1 MFRHIR
7 TKLALVMAI
16 PLAAVV
22 AVAGIQVDSSVQR
35 RHTISAER
43 ALASASLGPGGLVSA
58 LQNERNEAS
67 LQLIGVS
74 NLVHLG
80 VSSNADARQQTAA
93 AVAQFRATVE
103 RSGTATA
110 TYGPALGS
118 LDGLPRIRSAADGFS
133 GPRAVTDGAAL
144 RAASGTYTAY
154 STVIASLLQATSRVS
169 PSISDPVLRT
179 GAEILDAS
187 LRQSEA
193 QANVVH
199 DIFDSSLV
207 GGPTAANGLL
217 QATAT
222 DLGDYRAWTGRLQGL
237 SAAPF
242 AGAVAILT
250 SPIQVNGFIG
260 VVQPILAGAR
270 PDLAKLLGATA
281 AGGASTTTAYK
292 AATQSVASLSAAR
305 SAALDR
311 TAEEQ
316 VGLYGLLALLVL
328 VIGGAA
334 VLRASHSVTLPLVR
348 LAAQAKALADHRLA
362 GAVGAILDGADA
374 EATGLPPIHT
384 KGRDEVA
391 AVASSIAAVQ
401 QAALELAVEQ
411 ATLRRNMG
419 TALTSLGRRNQ
430 NLVTRQLDYIT
441 TVERDESDPRKLE
454 QLFRLDHL
462 ATRMRRNAESLLVL
476 GGAESPRQ
484 WSAPVPVVDVVRS
497 ALSEV
502 EDFQRVTLAGLEGVA
517 VAGRATADVAH
528 ILAEIIENSLTFSPP
543 QTAVLVSGMIRPD
556 GYLLSVVDRGIGMDT
571 AALDQANARLSGRSS
586 FTDSPS
592 RYLGLFVAGHLS
604 ERHGIGVT
612 LLGADGGGVRAEI
625 LLPFGLLPELAPP
638 APPLASPV
646 ASSAPVL
653 APARSAEA
661 NDRPAGA
668 ALPQPVAVEEPA
680 AVTDGVPCGPDASPA
695 PASALLGGVVPD
707 TSPAAAAALLGG
719 NLTWSPPVPD
729 DLQLTGRASAAPQPL
744 APTGPIGISALVR
757 DMGQWAK
764 EAPGD
769 AELPGWSAPEP
780 SPAAAGS
787 EAPWP
792 GGGDG
797 GALSLPRRPGSLLD
811 SPVAA
816 TPAAIDPATD
826 FERWLDS
833 RLGQI
838 GTASEASDAGPAA
851 PATPNDAAGDALV
864 RRRPGET
871 LAAAGDGLLRR
882 SEPAADVEPAPRVN
896 SSLFRY
902 LAAVEKQPSNPST
915 EGHS

>member
-22 AVAGIQVDSSVQR
+22 AVAGIQVDSSIQR

-80 VSSNADARQQTAA
+80 VSSNADARQQTAV

-103 RSGTATA
+103 RSSTATA

-118 LDGLPRIRSAADGFS
+118 LDGLTHIRSVADGFS
-133 GPRAVTDGAAL
+133 GSRSATNASAL
-144 RAASGTYTAY
+144 RAASSTYTAY

-169 PSISDPVLRT
+169 PGISDPVLRT

-237 SAAPF
+237 SAAPY

-250 SPIQVNGFIG
+250 SPVEVNGFIG
-260 VVQPILAGAR
+260 VVQPILGGAR
-270 PDLAKLLGATA
+270 PDLARLLGATA
-281 AGGASTTTAYK
+281 AGGPSTTTAYK

-328 VIGGAA
+328 LVGGAA

-374 EATGLPPIHT
+374 EATGLPAIQVR
-384 KGRDEVA
+384 GRDEVA

-502 EDFQRVTLAGLEGVA
+502 EDFQRVSLAALEGVA

-543 QTAVLVSGMIRPD
+543 QTAVLVSGLIRPD

-625 LLPFGLLPELAPP
+625 LLPFALLPELAPP
-638 APPLASPV
+638 APALA
-646 ASSAPVL
+646 AAAAPQAL
-653 APARSAEA
+653 PAAPARSAEA

-668 ALPQPVAVEEPA
+668 AEPLPVAVDEPA
-680 AVTDGVPCGPDASPA
+680 AAISDPRGASDPSRA
-695 PASALLGGVVPD
+695 
-707 TSPAAAAALLGG
+707 PAAAGLGSTAPDAWAAPAPLLAG

-729 DLQLTGRASAAPQPL
+729 DLQLPGRSDVAPQPL

-764 EAPGD
+764 EAPVD
-769 AELPGWSAPEP
+769 SELPGWSSPEP
-780 SPAAAGS
+780 PPSGAGS
-787 EAPWP
+787 DAPWS
-792 GGGDG
+792 GSGDG

-838 GTASEASDAGPAA
+838 GTAGGAAEPLGSAALDAPTDTGGEGLA
-851 PATPNDAAGDALV
+851 

-882 SEPAADVEPAPRVN
+882 SEPAADIEPAPRVN